1 MDRPIRL
8 MEMLQLLG
16 GRRPWR
22 PAELAERFGMSE
34 RNIYR
39 DLQALSR
46 LYGIPV
52 TNDEHG
58 YRLVEGATLRSLPL
72 TATERAMLTLLL
84 RHPALGA
91 ASDLTAGL
99 ARKLD
104 VATRQLE
111 ETPQALA
118 LAGPERS
125 GEIVKGLLP
134 LLEQAVREQKPVSLL
149 YRSLWSRRQAWR
161 GLDPYAVFHR
171 ENTWYLVGHCH
182 LRDEPRTFRLDRIVE
197 VEPLEGV
204 FNRPAFDLDAFLQAT
219 WGVFRGR
226 TLHEVVVHF
235 DSSLEPLIQHGV
247 HHPEERISRLENGSL
262 EYRVTISHLDEI
274 ARWIVGFAGTAR
286 AVEPPSLVERVAE
299 IASGAYERHHEAEEE
314 KTTAA
319 PRPQRGL
326 PGMGPRTDDTPTRQ
340 RDLI

>member
-16 GRRPWR
+16 GRRSWR

-46 LYGIPV
+46 LHGIPV

-58 YRLVEGATLRSLPL
+58 YRLLEGATLRSLPL

-84 RHPALGA
+84 AHPALGA
-91 ASDLTAGL
+91 VSDLTAGL
-99 ARKLD
+99 SCKLD

-111 ETPQALA
+111 ETPQALT

-125 GEIVKGLLP
+125 GAITKGLLP
-134 LLEQAVREQKPVSLL
+134 LLEQAVRARTPVSLL

-197 VEPLEGV
+197 ARRLDGA
-204 FNRPAFDLDAFLQAT
+204 FDRPAFDLDAFLQTT
-219 WGVFRGR
+219 WGVYRGR

-235 DSSLEPLIQHGV
+235 DSSLEPLIRQGV
-247 HHPEERISRLENGSL
+247 HHPEERISPLDNGSL

-274 ARWIVGFAGTAR
+274 ARWIVGFAGAAR
-286 AVEPPSLVERVAE
+286 AVEPPALVTRVAD
-299 IASGAYERHHEAEEE
+299 IAGGAYERHHAD
-314 KTTAA
+314 TAPTPA
-319 PRPQRGL
+319 ARRQQRDL
-326 PGMGPRTDDTPTRQ
+326 PGMTSSPGDAPAGQP
-340 RDLI
+340 DLI

>member
-16 GRRPWR
+16 GRRSWH

-58 YRLVEGATLRSLPL
+58 YRLLEGATLRSLPL
-72 TATERAMLTLLL
+72 TATERATLTLLL

-91 ASDLTAGL
+91 LSDLTAGL

-104 VATRQLE
+104 VATRQME
-111 ETPQALA
+111 ETPQALT

-125 GEIVKGLLP
+125 GRIAEGLLP
-134 LLEQAVREQKPVSLL
+134 LLEQAARERTPVSLL
-149 YRSLWSRRQAWR
+149 YRSLWSRRQTWR

-182 LRDEPRTFRLDRIVE
+182 LRVEPRTFRLDRIVE
-197 VEPLEGV
+197 AKRLDGA
-204 FNRPAFDLDAFLQAT
+204 FDRPPFDLDAFLKQT
-219 WGVFRGR
+219 WSVYRGR
-226 TLHEVVVHF
+226 TLHDVIIHF
-235 DSSLEPLIQHGV
+235 DASLAPLIQQGA
-247 HHPEERISRLENGSL
+247 HHPGERVRKLKNGRLQ
-262 EYRVTISHLDEI
+262 YRVTISHLDEI

-286 AVEPPSLVERVAE
+286 AVGPPALVARGTE
-299 IASGAYERHHEAEEE
+299 IAAGAHERH
-314 KTTAA
+314 AA
-319 PRPQRGL
+319 GGRQASSRPRSQRDL
-326 PGMGPRTDDTPTRQ
+326 PGMPPATDDSPTRQ
-340 RDLI
+340 PDLL

>member
-16 GRRPWR
+16 GRRSWR

-52 TNDEHG
+52 TNDERG
-58 YRLVEGATLRSLPL
+58 YRLLEGATLRSLPL

-84 RHPALGA
+84 AHPALGA
-91 ASDLTAGL
+91 ASDMTAGL
-99 ARKLD
+99 SRKLD

-111 ETPQALA
+111 ETPQALT

-125 GEIVKGLLP
+125 GELAKGLLS
-134 LLEQAVREQKPVSLL
+134 LLEQAVRERTPVSLL
-149 YRSLWSRRQAWR
+149 YRSLWSQRQAWR
-161 GLDPYAVFHR
+161 GLNPYAAFHR

-197 VEPLEGV
+197 VKRLEGG
-204 FNRPAFDLDAFLQAT
+204 FDRPSFDLDAFLQTT
-219 WGVFRGR
+219 WGIYRGR
-226 TLHEVVVHF
+226 TLHEVVIHF
-235 DSSLEPLIQHGV
+235 DASLESLIQQGA
-247 HHPEERISRLENGSL
+247 HHSEERVSRLDNGAL

-274 ARWIVGFAGTAR
+274 ARWIVGFAGAAR
-286 AVEPPSLVERVAE
+286 AVEPPALVARVSE
-299 IASGAYERHHEAEEE
+299 IAGGAHERHREAQE
-314 KTTAA
+314 TATGA

-326 PGMGPRTDDTPTRQ
+326 PGIGPRTDDTPTRQ

>member
-16 GRRPWR
+16 GRRAWR

-72 TATERAMLTLLL
+72 TATERAMLALLL

-91 ASDLTAGL
+91 LSDLTAGL

-104 VATRQLE
+104 IATQQLE
-111 ETPQALA
+111 ETPQALT

-125 GEIVKGLLP
+125 GEIAKGLLP
-134 LLEQAVREQKPVSLL
+134 LLELAVRERTPVSLL

-197 VEPLEGV
+197 VKRLKGA
-204 FNRPAFDLDAFLQAT
+204 FDRPAFDLDTFLRST
-219 WGVFRGR
+219 WNVYRGR
-226 TLHEVVVHF
+226 DLHEVVIHF
-235 DSSLEPLIQHGV
+235 DASLAPLIEQGV
-247 HHPEERISRLENGSL
+247 HHPEERVRKLDNERL

-274 ARWIVGFAGTAR
+274 ARWIVGFAGAAR
-286 AVEPPSLVERVAE
+286 AVEPPALVAKVAE
-299 IASGAYERHHEAEEE
+299 IAGGAYELHRPDQPRA
-314 KTTAA
+314 TTE
-319 PRPQRGL
+319 PRAQRNLPGL
-326 PGMGPRTDDTPTRQ
+326 PTAGEPSRQ

>member
-16 GRRPWR
+16 GRRSWR

-39 DLQALSR
+39 DLQSLSR

-91 ASDLTAGL
+91 VSDLTAAL
-99 ARKLD
+99 ARRLD
-104 VATRQLE
+104 VATLQME
-111 ETPQALA
+111 ETPQALT

-125 GEIVKGLLP
+125 GEIATGLLP
-134 LLEQAVREQKPVSLL
+134 LLEQAVRERTPVSLL

-161 GLDPYAVFHR
+161 GIDPYAAFHR
-171 ENTWYLVGHCH
+171 DNTWYVVGHCH

-197 VEPLEGV
+197 VKRLKGT
-204 FNRPAFDLDAFLQAT
+204 FDRPAFDLDAFLHAT
-219 WGVFRGR
+219 WGVYRGR
-226 TLHEVVVHF
+226 SLHEVVVHF
-235 DSSLEPLIQHGV
+235 DSSLEPLIQQGV
-247 HHPEERISRLENGSL
+247 HHPEERISRLENGAL

-274 ARWIVGFAGTAR
+274 ARWIVGFAGAAR
-286 AVEPPSLVERVAE
+286 AVEPPALVARVAD
-299 IASGAYERHHEAEEE
+299 IARGAYERHHEDEEQ
-314 KTTAA
+314 TTAA
-319 PRPQRGL
+319 PRRQREL
-326 PGMGPRTDDTPTRQ
+326 PGMPSATGDEPSRQ

>member
-16 GRRPWR
+16 GRRSWR

-58 YRLVEGATLRSLPL
+58 YRLLEGATLRSLPL

-91 ASDLTAGL
+91 VSDMTAGL
-99 ARKLD
+99 ARKLE

-111 ETPQALA
+111 ETPQALT

-125 GEIVKGLLP
+125 GDIPKDLLP
-134 LLEQAVREQKPVSLL
+134 LLEQAVRERRPVSLL
-149 YRSLWSRRQAWR
+149 YRSLWSQRQAWR
-161 GLDPYAVFHR
+161 GIDPYAVFHR

-182 LRDEPRTFRLDRIVE
+182 LRDEPRTFRLDRIAE
-197 VEPLEGV
+197 ARGLPGV
-204 FNRPAFDLDAFLQAT
+204 FEPPTFDLDGFLQDT
-219 WGVFRGR
+219 WGIYRGR
-226 TLHEVVVHF
+226 TLHEVVIHF
-235 DSSLEPLIQHGV
+235 DASLAPLIEQGA
-247 HHPEERISRLENGSL
+247 HHPEERIEKLGNGAIQ
-262 EYRVTISHLDEI
+262 YCVAISHLEEI
-274 ARWIVGFAGTAR
+274 ARWIVGFAGAAR
-286 AVEPPSLVERVAE
+286 AISPPALVARVTE
-299 IASGAYERHHEAEEE
+299 IAHGAYERHCGDQRQ
-314 KTTAA
+314 TPTA
-319 PRPQRGL
+319 PRSQRDL
-326 PGMGPRTDDTPTRQ
+326 PGMTSDPGTAANRQ
-340 RDLI
+340 PDLL

>member
-16 GRRPWR
+16 GRRSWR
-22 PAELAERFGMSE
+22 PAELAERFDMSE

-72 TATERAMLTLLL
+72 TATERATLTLLL
-84 RHPALGA
+84 RHPALGT

-111 ETPQALA
+111 ETPQALT

-125 GEIVKGLLP
+125 GRIAEGTLR
-134 LLEQAVREQKPVSLL
+134 LLEQAVRERTPMSLL

-182 LRDEPRTFRLDRIVE
+182 LRGEPRTFRLDRIAE
-197 VEPLEGV
+197 AKRLDG
-204 FNRPAFDLDAFLQAT
+204 AFDRPPFDLNAFLQET
-219 WGVFRGR
+219 WGVYRGR
-226 TLHEVVVHF
+226 TLHEVVIHF
-235 DSSLEPLIQHGV
+235 DASLAPLIQQGA
-247 HHPEERISRLENGSL
+247 HHPDERIRKLKNGRLQ
-262 EYRVTISHLDEI
+262 YRVTISHLDEI
-274 ARWIVGFAGTAR
+274 ARWIVGFAGAAR
-286 AVEPPSLVERVAE
+286 AVGPPPLVARVTE
-299 IASGAYERHHEAEEE
+299 IAAGAYERHDDGARQ
-314 KTTAA
+314 ASS
-319 PRPQRGL
+319 RP
-326 PGMGPRTDDTPTRQ
+326 GPQ
-340 RDLI
+340 RDLPGVPLATDDSSTRQPDLL